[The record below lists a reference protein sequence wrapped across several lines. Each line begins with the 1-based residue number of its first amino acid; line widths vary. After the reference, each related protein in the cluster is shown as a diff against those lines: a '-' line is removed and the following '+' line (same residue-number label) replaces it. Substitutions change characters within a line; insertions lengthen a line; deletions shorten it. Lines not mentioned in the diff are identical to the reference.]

1 MQPLPHHRKRS
12 TTSTSRSPAGRP
24 SVSVAVLAIG
34 SLAGTLIGVA
44 PAQARTFG
52 FDPSF
57 GTAGTVSTDFT
68 GFIDEGLALLV
79 QNDKPVV
86 AGSAGRLVDGLGVT
100 DFGLTR
106 YTADGGLDPGFGS
119 GGKVTTDFFGSSDDA
134 YAVAGQP
141 DGFVVAAGR
150 AFTSDSGDADFA
162 LARYRR
168 DGTLDP
174 AFGSGGK
181 VHTDFGGTS
190 DTVKAMVRQPDGKIV
205 VAGDTQNYPVSD
217 DFALARYHADGTLDT
232 SFGSGGKVVTR
243 FGGNSS
249 AAALALQKDGKLVV
263 AGETSTGSIDFAL
276 ARYHPDGTLDRR
288 FGGDGMVVTDFG
300 GADRASALLI
310 DGTGRIVAAGGSGAP
325 LSSAVALARYRGD
338 GTLDRTFGSD
348 GMVTTEIDNATAT
361 AVVAQGT
368 KLLVGAA
375 GSAFT
380 LARYHRDGTLDR
392 GFGTDGVHATYF
404 GSSSTPLAALALDRR
419 GRVVAAGTTATEPFY
434 WGDFFVARYR

>member
-1 MQPLPHHRKRS
+1 MYHRKRR
-12 TTSTSRSPAGRP
+12 TMGTPRSPAGRW
-24 SVSVAVLAIG
+24 STGAAVLAIG
-34 SLAGTLIGVA
+34 SLAGALTGVA
-44 PAQARTFG
+44 PAQARAFG
-52 FDPSF
+52 LDPSF
-57 GTAGTVSTDFT
+57 GTAGTAGTDFT
-68 GFIDEGLALLV
+68 GFIDEGLALLM

-86 AGSAGRLVDGLGVT
+86 AGSAGRLVDGVGVT

-106 YTADGGLDPGFGS
+106 YTADGDLDPGFGS

-141 DGFVVAAGR
+141 DGSVVAAGR
-150 AFTSDSGDADFA
+150 AFTDDTGDADFA

-181 VHTDFGGTS
+181 VSTDFGGTS
-190 DTVKAMVRQPDGKIV
+190 DTAKAMVRQPDGKIV
-205 VAGDTQNYPVSD
+205 VAGNTQNYPVSD
-217 DFALARYHADGTLDT
+217 DIALARYRADGTLDT
-232 SFGSGGKVVTR
+232 SFGSGGRVVTR

-249 AAALALQKDGKLVV
+249 AAALVLQADGKLVV
-263 AGETSTGSIDFAL
+263 AGETSADGIDFAL
-276 ARYHPDGTLDRR
+276 ARYHRDGTLDTG

-300 GADRASALLI
+300 GADRASALLV
-310 DGTGRIVAAGGSGAP
+310 DRLGRILAVGGSGSP

-338 GTLDRTFGSD
+338 GSLDRTFGTD
-348 GMVTTEIDNATAT
+348 GLVTTEMDNAVGV

-375 GSAFT
+375 GGAFT

-392 GFGTDGVHATYF
+392 GFGTDGVLATYF
-404 GSSSTPLAALALDRR
+404 GSSSTQLAALALDRR
-419 GRVVAAGTTATEPFY
+419 GRVVAAGTTATDPYY